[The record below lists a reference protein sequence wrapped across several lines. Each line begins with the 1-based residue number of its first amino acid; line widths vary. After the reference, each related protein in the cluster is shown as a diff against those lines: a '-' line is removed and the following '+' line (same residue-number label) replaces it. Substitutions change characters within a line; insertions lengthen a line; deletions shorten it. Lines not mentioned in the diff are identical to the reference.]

1 MLYAFVK
8 APIAPLYLRPES
20 PCELADEALCGW
32 RVEVLE
38 QLPGGWCQVKTHYR
52 YTGFT
57 RLDCLTT
64 PLPEGETEAF
74 SYLKKLCDEGYQVRY
89 GQDESRREQLRYE
102 QDMIEKMGANS
113 VNYRVA
119 AGTDV
124 TQTVSGDASVLF
136 PFEGRDQG
144 IRDPYM
150 IRGSKKDGSDANKV
164 WILATD
170 LNTHSSQYNGNK
182 NTNTL
187 AGDTWGLTSKVGV
200 GSTHLFVYETED
212 FDSGTEIF
220 VTIINPQGEKTEE
233 RLHASAPGSYTAKLS
248 TPQAGLYRFHLCRTR
263 DGEIQNYMTAAA
275 AVQFS
280 DEYKFDVSAA
290 SYMKFVQQYGR
301 LVTAKDKIWTR
312 IAAGERESYPLAN
325 WLLAF
330 AVVLFLADVA
340 VRRLQYVPKRLP
352 FLAAVR
358 HIKEQKMPEN
368 TDYETPSGNVSSTAQ
383 KQTVRNAVPQK
394 KKRRQSRDQD
404 TLDTSQLLKK
414 REERNQPVQ
423 KTEE

>member
-1 MLYAFVK
+1 
-8 APIAPLYLRPES
+8 
-20 PCELADEALCGW
+20 
-32 RVEVLE
+32 
-38 QLPGGWCQVKTHYR
+38 
-52 YTGFT
+52 
-57 RLDCLTT
+57 
-64 PLPEGETEAF
+64 
-74 SYLKKLCDEGYQVRY
+74 
-89 GQDESRREQLRYE
+89 
-102 QDMIEKMGANS
+102 
-113 VNYRVA
+113 
-119 AGTDV
+119 
-124 TQTVSGDASVLF
+124 
-136 PFEGRDQG
+136 
-144 IRDPYM
+144 
-150 IRGSKKDGSDANKV
+150 
-164 WILATD
+164 
-170 LNTHSSQYNGNK
+170 
-182 NTNTL
+182 
-187 AGDTWGLTSKVGV
+187 
-200 GSTHLFVYETED
+200 
-212 FDSGTEIF
+212 
-220 VTIINPQGEKTEE
+220 
-233 RLHASAPGSYTAKLS
+233 
-248 TPQAGLYRFHLCRTR
+248 
-263 DGEIQNYMTAAA
+263 MTAAA